1 MAIDILSA
9 PRPRRLSPF
18 AVFRRARER
27 AAADRWLV
35 ERTHIFSTDAIVRR
49 RIAELTSFHERT
61 RIAKSLLGAV
71 RDAGHPGISASP
83 LSRRAVVE
91 CADELTELAQRLSDL
106 DRPVAP
112 RGVVL
117 ALRLLT
123 DGGSALYARD
133 RSAELPFA
141 VARIRAAL
149 EGR

>member
-1 MAIDILSA
+1 MAIDVHSAARPHRSA
-9 PRPRRLSPF
+9 PF
-18 AVFRRARER
+18 GFFRRARER

-35 ERTHIFSTDAIVRR
+35 ARTHTFSTDPAVRP
-49 RIAELTSFHERT
+49 RIAELTSFRERT

-71 RDAGHPGISASP
+71 RDARRTGISASP

-91 CADELTELAQRLSDL
+91 CADELTELAERFANLDL
-106 DRPVAP
+106 PVAP

-123 DGGSALYARD
+123 DGSSPLYARD
-133 RSAELPFA
+133 RSAELRVA
-141 VARIRAAL
+141 VTRIRAAL